1 MEVSELKFVWYCA
14 MANKRAERE
23 RRKQQDFRLFER
35 KSGRK
40 PAIFWKGFAGL
51 LGEERGLKFIMVPC
65 MANKVA
71 EREGCK
77 RQGFR
82 HFERETERKS

>member
-1 MEVSELKFVWYCA
+1 MEVSGLKFVTA
-14 MANKRAERE
+14 QGMANKVAERE
-23 RRKQQDFRLFER
+23 GCKQQDFRLFER

-40 PAIFWKGFAGL
+40 PAIFLKSFAGL